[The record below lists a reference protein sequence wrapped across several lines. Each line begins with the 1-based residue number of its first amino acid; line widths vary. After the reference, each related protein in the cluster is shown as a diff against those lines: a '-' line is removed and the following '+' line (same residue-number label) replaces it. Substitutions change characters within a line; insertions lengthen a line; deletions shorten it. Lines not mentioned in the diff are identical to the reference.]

1 MKVISNIF
9 LILNFFYFFSCGE
22 MKHVKELN
30 VLFLSAGSGEP
41 NTSHNGK
48 INHHKLK
55 PSFLRHNINIIY
67 SSDLNSLNA
76 NILPKYDVII
86 MYLSAANEK
95 PERISYTKLK
105 LHF

>member
-1 MKVISNIF
+1 MFNYKSLMTSISNFF
-9 LILNFFYFFSCGE
+9 LILSVFYFFSCDE
-22 MKHVKELN
+22 MKHVEKLN

-41 NTSHNGK
+41 NTSHNGN

-55 PSFLRHNINIIY
+55 PNFLRNNIIITY

-86 MYLSAANEK
+86 MYLSVQMKSQKE
-95 PERISYTKLK
+95 
-105 LHF
+105 F